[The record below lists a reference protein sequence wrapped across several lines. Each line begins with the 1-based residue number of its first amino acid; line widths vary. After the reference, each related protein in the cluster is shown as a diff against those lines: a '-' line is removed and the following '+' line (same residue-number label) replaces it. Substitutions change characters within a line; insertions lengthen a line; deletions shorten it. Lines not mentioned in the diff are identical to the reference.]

1 MSDKIHLEYPNPIRV
16 RGVVLYENGIILIK
30 RNRIENG
37 KEIEYYVF
45 PGGGVEND
53 EDLHSALTREL
64 HEELGIEVTIREK
77 IHEDVFNGNTNLYF
91 LCEYKSG
98 EIGTGNSPEFY
109 SEKYKNRGSYIPI
122 VVSFGDLSSINL
134 YPISTIDK
142 LKSYFKI

>member
-45 PGGGVEND
+45 PGGGLEND

-64 HEELGIEVTIREK
+64 HEELGIEVTINEI
-77 IHEDVFNGNTNLYF
+77 IHEDVFNGIRIYISCANTKVVKLVR
-91 LCEYKSG
+91 
-98 EIGTGNSPEFY
+98 EIVLNFIP
-109 SEKYKNRGSYIPI
+109 KNI
-122 VVSFGDLSSINL
+122 
-134 YPISTIDK
+134 
-142 LKSYFKI
+142 KIAEAIYRLLLALAIYLV